1 MAGRWTARLLA
12 GLLLLL
18 CCGCTGKTS
27 AEPEGQTK
35 AQPPFDAAEFPAEW
49 GTLYVQT
56 GLLSEADRAAL
67 ELQIRR
73 DVE

>member
-27 AEPEGQTK
+27 AEPEGQAQ
-35 AQPPFDAAEFPAEW
+35 AQPPFDAEEFPAE
-49 GTLYVQT
+49 
-56 GLLSEADRAAL
+56 
-67 ELQIRR
+67 
-73 DVE
+73 